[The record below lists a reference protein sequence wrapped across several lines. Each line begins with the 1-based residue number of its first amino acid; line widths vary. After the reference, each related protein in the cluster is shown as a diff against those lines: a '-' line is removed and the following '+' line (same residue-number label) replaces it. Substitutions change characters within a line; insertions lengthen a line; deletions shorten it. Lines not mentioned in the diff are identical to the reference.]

1 MMLPRV
7 DHWERLLAAAIDTAR
22 AKPFVWGVH
31 DCPTF
36 AFETRMILTGGED
49 VAALWRGRY
58 TTALGGARV
67 MRRLGWASL
76 EDMGRALLGEPRPA
90 VLLAGRGDIVLADT
104 GLGFGICTGA
114 TAVGMAPEGLV
125 TVPLTYC
132 RLAWPT

>member
-7 DHWERLLAAAIDTAR
+7 DHWERLLAAAIDTAQ

-49 VAALWRGRY
+49 IAALWRGRY
-58 TTALGGARV
+58 TTALGGERA

-76 EDMGRALLGEPRPA
+76 EDMGRALLGEPRPS
-90 VLLAGRGDIVLADT
+90 VLLAKRGDIVLADT

-114 TAVGMAPEGLV
+114 SAVGMAPEGLV
-125 TVPLTYC
+125 TVPLTSC